1 MKLVLISF
9 AIAAPVGYYAMD
21 QWLNGFAYR
30 VDVSLVILFFAGLL
44 AVMIAWFTVGFESVK
59 AARSNPIQSLRSE

>member
-1 MKLVLISF
+1 
-9 AIAAPVGYYAMD
+9 MD